1 VKITRIDTLRL
12 DEFPNI
18 LFVTVHTDEELVGL
32 GETFFGA
39 QAVEAYVHESVAPY
53 LLGKDPLQIERHA
66 TALRGYLGSAGTGV
80 ETRGNSAIDI
90 ALWDLFG
97 QASGQPLYQLLG
109 GASRDDVPI
118 YNTCAG
124 YRYVR
129 QRPVQAV
136 ENWGIGT
143 GQSHGPYE
151 DLDAFLTDAGRLAE
165 DLLGQGITGMK
176 IWPFDPYAEASNGT
190 SISEHDLDRGLEPVR
205 KIRAAVGSAMDIMV
219 EFHSLWDVP
228 TAQRILR
235 ALEEFEPYW
244 FEDPV
249 RPDSPSALA
258 QIARSTRVRV
268 AAGETVAG
276 RRAFRELLDREA
288 VQVAIV
294 DLSWCGGV
302 SEARKIG
309 ALAETYGVPVTP
321 HDCTGPVVL
330 TASTHLSVHLP
341 NVPLQETVR
350 AYYTGWY
357 SELVTE
363 LPTIENGRIR
373 PPDGPGLGTALL
385 PDLGQRADAS
395 VRSSELERAAV

>member
-12 DEFPNI
+12 EEFPNI
-18 LFVTVHTDEELVGL
+18 LFVTVHTDEGLVGL

-39 QAVEAYVHESVAPY
+39 QAVEAYVHESVVPY
-53 LLGKDPLQIERHA
+53 LLGKDPLQIERHS
-66 TALRGYLGSAGTGV
+66 TALRGYLGFAGTGV

-90 ALWDLFG
+90 ALWDLLG

-109 GASRDDVPI
+109 GASRDDLPI

-129 QRPVQAV
+129 QKPVQTV

-143 GQSHGPYE
+143 GESNGPYE

-165 DLLGQGITGMK
+165 DLLGQGIAGMK

-190 SISEHDLDRGLEPVR
+190 SISEDDLDRGLEPLR
-205 KIRAAVGSAMDIMV
+205 KIRSAVGSAMNVMV

-235 ALEEFEPYW
+235 ALEPFEPYW

-249 RPDSPSALA
+249 RPDSSSALA
-258 QIARSTRVRV
+258 QVAHSTRIRV

-276 RRAFRELLDREA
+276 RRAFRELLDRGA

-309 ALAETYGVPVTP
+309 ALAETYGVPITP

-357 SELVTE
+357 SELVTV
-363 LPTIENGRIR
+363 LPTIDNGRIR
-373 PPDGPGLGTALL
+373 PPDGPGLGTTLR
-385 PDLGQRADAS
+385 PDLRQRADAR
-395 VRSSELERAAV
+395 VRSSELQQAAV